1 MLNLVDCEIVYTT
14 KLFNIFRLGMDY
26 IKLPFNFKYIKDS
39 VLLVNQAGEHLY
51 LKKEDFHAFASNTL
65 NTDNEIYKQ
74 LKAKHFLTVQSELN
88 QVIEML
94 ATKLR
99 TRKEYLNNFTSLHM
113 IVITLRCNCLCKYCH
128 ASSVDFTNKNY
139 NMDWDTAKK
148 TINMIFQT
156 PSKDIKI
163 EYQGGEPLLNW
174 DILKQSVLYAE
185 FLNKIAKKKVGFVIC
200 TNLMDIT
207 DKQIDFCKKH
217 NIEISTSLDGPKELH
232 DCNRQ
237 SRIYP
242 SSYDAFI
249 KNLNRVN
256 AKLGNNG
263 ASPLLTITKTNLHK
277 LREVIDEYVKQ
288 GQNAIFLRALNPYGN
303 AVQNKDE
310 LGYTIEEF
318 VESYKDALNY
328 IIDLNKQG
336 IEFTEC
342 FAALLLSRI
351 LTPFSTGFV
360 DLQSPSGAG
369 ISGAIYYYD
378 GKIYPA
384 DEARML
390 ARMGDNY
397 FCMDTVNDSY
407 NDVFNGQVIRDIV
420 YNSCVE
426 TMPVCSECVYQQ
438 YCGAD
443 VIRNYLETKDLM
455 GYRLNNDFCKKN
467 RLILDYI
474 FELLGTS
481 DEQLLDIFWSWITR
495 RPYEELKLETN

>member
-1 MLNLVDCEIVYTT
+1 MS
-14 KLFNIFRLGMDY
+14 Y
-26 IKLPFNFKYIKDS
+26 IKLPFNFKYMDS
-39 VLLVNQAGEHLY
+39 GVLLVNQAGEYTKLA
-51 LKKEDFHAFASNTL
+51 EDGFRSFTSNSLDTSSE
-65 NTDNEIYKQ
+65 TYKT
-74 LKAKHFLTVQSELN
+74 LKARHFLSIPDELDL
-88 QVIEML
+88 VIDML

-99 TRKEYLNNFTSLHM
+99 TRKEYLADFTCLHM

-128 ASSVDFTNKNY
+128 ASSVDYTNKKY
-139 NMDWDTAKK
+139 DMDWNTAKK
-148 TINMIFQT
+148 TIDIIFQT
-156 PSKDIKI
+156 PSPNIKI

-185 FLNKIAKKKVGFVIC
+185 FLNKLVKKNLGFVIC

-207 DKQIDFCKKH
+207 DEQISFCKKH
-217 NIEISTSLDGPKELH
+217 HIEISTSLDGTKELH

-237 SRIYP
+237 SRICP

-249 KNLNRVN
+249 KNSNRV
-256 AKLGNNG
+256 KEVLGSNG
-263 ASPLLTITKTNLHK
+263 ASPLLTISKTNLHK
-277 LREVIDEYVKQ
+277 LRDVIDEYIKL
-288 GQNAIFLRALNPYGN
+288 GCNTIFLRALNPYGN
-303 AVQNKDE
+303 AIQNKDE
-310 LGYTIEEF
+310 LGYSTEEF
-318 VESYKDALNY
+318 IEAYKDALNY
-328 IIDLNKQG
+328 IIELNKKG
-336 IEFTEC
+336 IQFVEC
-342 FAALLLSRI
+342 FTALLLSRI

-369 ISGAIYYYD
+369 ISGVIYYYD

-397 FCMDTVNDSY
+397 FCMGTVDDNY
-407 NDVFNGQVIRDIV
+407 NDVFNGKLIHDIV

-455 GYRLNNDFCKKN
+455 GYRLNSGFCKKN
-467 RLILDYI
+467 KLILDYI
-474 FELLGTS
+474 FELLNS
-481 DEQLLDIFWSWITR
+481 KDEQLLDIFWSWVTR
-495 RPYEELKLETN
+495 RPYEEIKLETN

>member
-1 MLNLVDCEIVYTT
+1 MN
-14 KLFNIFRLGMDY
+14 Y
-26 IKLPFNFKYIKDS
+26 IKLPFNFKYIDNI

-51 LKKEDFHAFASNTL
+51 LTKEHFHAFTMDKLSPNDET
-65 NTDNEIYKQ
+65 YKM
-74 LKAKHFLTVQSELN
+74 LKAKHFLTISSELN

-99 TRKEYLNNFTSLHM
+99 TRKEYLADFTSLHM

-128 ASSVDFTNKNY
+128 ASSVDINNKKY
-139 NMDWDTAKK
+139 DMSWDTAKK
-148 TINMIFQT
+148 TIDMIFQS

-174 DILKQSVLYAE
+174 NILKQSVLYAE
-185 FLNKIAKKKVGFVIC
+185 FLNKLAKKTVGFVIC

-207 DKQIDFCKKH
+207 DEQIDFCNKH
-217 NIEISTSLDGPKELH
+217 NIEISTSLDGTKELH

-242 SSYDAFI
+242 SSYDSFI
-249 KNLNRVN
+249 RNSKRVN
-256 AKLGNNG
+256 AKLGENG
-263 ASPLLTITKTNLHK
+263 ASPLLTITQTNLHK
-277 LREVIDEYVKQ
+277 LHEVVDEYIRQ
-288 GQNAIFLRALNPYGN
+288 GYNAIFLRALNPYGN
-303 AVQNKDE
+303 AVQNKSE
-310 LGYTIEEF
+310 LGYSTEEF
-318 VESYKDALNY
+318 VEAYKDTLKY
-328 IIDLNKQG
+328 IIDLNRQG

-342 FAALLLSRI
+342 FTALLLSRI

-369 ISGAIYYYD
+369 ISGAIYNYD

-390 ARMGDNY
+390 ARMGDDY
-397 FCMDTVNDSY
+397 FCMGTVRDTY
-407 NDVFNGQVIRDIV
+407 QKVFGGQIIRNIV

-455 GYRLNNDFCKKN
+455 GYRLNSGFCKKN
-467 RLILDYI
+467 RLILDHI
-474 FELLGTS
+474 FTLLRTD
-481 DEQLLDIFWSWITR
+481 DEQMLDIFWSWITR
-495 RPYEELKLETN
+495 RPYKEINLEAN